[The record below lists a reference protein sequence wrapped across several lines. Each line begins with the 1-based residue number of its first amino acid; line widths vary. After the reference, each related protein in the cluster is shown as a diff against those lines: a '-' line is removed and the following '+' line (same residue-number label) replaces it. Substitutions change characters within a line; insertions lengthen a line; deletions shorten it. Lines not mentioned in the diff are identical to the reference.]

1 VTFRAPGAFLA
12 LLLVPVLVVGYL
24 WLVRRRAVDA
34 QTLGTMAEGAT
45 RGGRNLGWRRH
56 VVPVVFLL
64 GIVVLLVALA
74 RPEATIDLPRRQGT
88 VVLAFDVSSSM
99 KAKDLDPTRM
109 AAAKRAA
116 RAFVGAQPSSI
127 RIGVVA
133 FSDSANVVQAPTRSR
148 PDVLAAIDRL
158 APRGGTA
165 LGRGILTSLS
175 AASGRAITLDADAL
189 ESGAQQPDVR
199 FVGSA
204 AIVLLSDGDNTA
216 QLDPLALASVASQAG
231 VRIFPVGIG
240 SANGAVVEVDGFSV
254 ATALDADLLRGVAR
268 RSGGTYFAAADA
280 ASLERI
286 YDRID
291 LKLETVGR
299 NTEITAIFAAGA
311 LVLILIAAGLSMRWY
326 GRVV

>member
-1 VTFRAPGAFLA
+1 MTFREPDALLA
-12 LLLVPVLVVGYL
+12 LLLVPVLVVGYV
-24 WLVRRRAVDA
+24 WLVRRRAVDEQA
-34 QTLGTMAEGAT
+34 LGTMAEGAT
-45 RGGRNLGWRRH
+45 RGGRTLGWRRY

-116 RAFVGAQPSSI
+116 RTFVDAQPSNI

-148 PDVLAAIDRL
+148 ADVRAAIDRL
-158 APRGGTA
+158 SPRGGTA
-165 LGRGILTSLS
+165 LGRGILSSLS
-175 AASGRAITLDADAL
+175 AVAGRTITLDGDAL

-199 FVGSA
+199 FLGSA

-216 QLDPLALASVASQAG
+216 QLDPLAVASVASQAG

-240 SANGAVVEVDGFSV
+240 SANGAVVEVDGYSV
-254 ATALDADLLRGVAR
+254 ATALDAELLRGVAR
-268 RSGGTYFAAADA
+268 RSGGTYFAASDT

-291 LKLETVGR
+291 LKLTTVGR
-299 NTEITAIFAAGA
+299 NTEITAIFAGGA
-311 LVLILIAAGLSMRWY
+311 LVLILLAAGLSMRWY
-326 GRVV
+326 GRVI